1 MNDNAVP
8 GTDKMMMT
16 TMEMF
21 VQESDRHPPVIF
33 ALASGLSRAA
43 IAVMRLS
50 GPGTGRIVESLCGRL
65 PAPRRASLR
74 GLWRRDGDAPVL
86 LDRALVLWFPGP
98 ESYTGEDSAELHLHA
113 GPAVISAVADTLV
126 ALGARPAEPG
136 EFSRRAF
143 AHGRLDLMQA
153 EGIADLIDA
162 ETEAQRR
169 QALAQVDG
177 AQSRLYQQWADRLRV
192 LLAHQ
197 EALIDFPDEEL
208 PPEVEQELVNGLRVL
223 HATMQDYLAMG
234 EGAERLRRGL
244 VFAIVGEPN
253 VGKSSLLNALAGRDA
268 AIVSTRAGTTRD
280 AIEIRVVMG
289 DVPVTLVDT
298 AGLRETDDEIE
309 AEGVRRSLFHVKQA
323 DCVVHVFAG
332 NPPSSRLEGD
342 GVLVCNKTD
351 LSPAPDGVIGISV
364 LTGAGMDVLRDVL
377 ADRARAL
384 TAGRASAPFTR
395 ARHRAAIEETVHH
408 IGRAQAMAWPEM
420 RGEEMRLAMRA
431 LGRLTGTVDVEALL
445 DTVFGQFC
453 IGK

>member
-1 MNDNAVP
+1 
-8 GTDKMMMT
+8 MMMA

-74 GLWRRDGDAPVL
+74 GLWRQDGDAPVL

-98 ESYTGEDSAELHLHA
+98 DSYTGEDSAELHLHA

-143 AHGRLDLMQA
+143 THGRLDLMQA

-177 AQSRLYQQWADRLRV
+177 AQSRLYQEWADRLRV

-208 PPEVEQELVNGLRVL
+208 PPEVEQELVNGLRAL

-323 DCVVHVFAG
+323 DCVVHVFADDT
-332 NPPSSRLEGD
+332 PPERLDGD

-364 LTGAGMDVLRDVL
+364 LTGAGMDVLRSVL
-377 ADRARAL
+377 AGRARAL

-408 IGRAQAMAWPEM
+408 LNQARMMTWPEM

-431 LGRLTGTVDVEALL
+431 LGRLTGAVDVEALL

>member
-1 MNDNAVP
+1 M
-8 GTDKMMMT
+8 
-16 TMEMF
+16 
-21 VQESDRHPPVIF
+21 QESDGSPTVIF

-50 GPGTGRIVESLCGRL
+50 GKGSGRIVESLCGRL

-74 GLWRRDGDAPVL
+74 GLWNRHGPTPVL

-98 ESYTGEDSAELHLHA
+98 DSYTGEDSAELHLHA
-113 GPAVISAVADTLV
+113 GPAVINAVADALV

-143 AHGRLDLMQA
+143 GNGRLDLMQA

-177 AQSRLYQQWADRLRV
+177 AQSRLYQQWADRLRT

-208 PPEVEQELVNGLRVL
+208 PPEVEQGLRDGLTAL
-223 HATMQDYLAMG
+223 HATMAAYLREGA
-234 EGAERLRRGL
+234 GAERLRRGL

-253 VGKSSLLNALAGRDA
+253 VGKSSLLNALAERDA
-268 AIVSTRAGTTRD
+268 AIVSARAGTTRD
-280 AIEIRVVMG
+280 AIETRIVLG

-298 AGLRETDDEIE
+298 AGLRETEDEIE

-323 DCVVHVFAG
+323 DCVVQVFTG
-332 NPPSSRLEGD
+332 GSLPPRLEGD
-342 GVLVCNKTD
+342 GLLVCNKID
-351 LSPAPDGVIGISV
+351 QQPAPAGAIGISV
-364 LTGAGMDVLRDVL
+364 LTHAGMDVLRTVL
-377 ADRARAL
+377 AEKARTL
-384 TAGRASAPFTR
+384 TAGRASAPLTR
-395 ARHRAAIEETVHH
+395 ARHRAAIEETAHH
-408 IGRAQAMAWPEM
+408 IGRALSLAWPEM

-431 LGRLTGTVDVEALL
+431 LGRLTGAVDVEALL

>member
-1 MNDNAVP
+1 MKDNAVP
-8 GTDKMMMT
+8 GTDKM
-16 TMEMF
+16 TMAVTEMF
-21 VQESDRHPPVIF
+21 MQESDGHPPVIF

-50 GPGTGRIVESLCGRL
+50 GAGSGRIVESLCGRL

-74 GLWRRDGDAPVL
+74 GLWWRDGAEPVL

-98 ESYTGEDSAELHLHA
+98 DSYTGEDSAELHLHA
-113 GPAVISAVADTLV
+113 GPAVINAVADALV

-143 AHGRLDLMQA
+143 AHGRMDLMQA

-177 AQSRLYQQWADRLRV
+177 AQSRLYQQWAERLRV

-208 PPEVEQELVNGLRVL
+208 PPEVEQGLVDGLREL
-223 HATMQDYLAMG
+223 HATMQASLAEG
-234 EGAERLRRGL
+234 AGAERLRRGL

-268 AIVSTRAGTTRD
+268 AIVSARAGTTRD
-280 AIEIRVVMG
+280 AIEARVVLG

-332 NPPSSRLEGD
+332 DHAPPRLEGD
-342 GVLVCNKTD
+342 GLLVCNKID
-351 LSPAPDGVIGISV
+351 LHCAPEGAIGVSV
-364 LTGAGMDVLRDVL
+364 LTHAGMDVLRDALVT
-377 ADRARAL
+377 RARAL
-384 TAGRASAPFTR
+384 TAGRANAPFTR
-395 ARHRAAIEETVHH
+395 ARHRAALEETVNH
-408 IGRAQAMAWPEM
+408 IGRALDMDWPEM

-431 LGRLTGTVDVEALL
+431 LGRLTGAVDVEALL

>member
-1 MNDNAVP
+1 MQDND
-8 GTDKMMMT
+8 G
-16 TMEMF
+16 
-21 VQESDRHPPVIF
+21 SPPVIF

-50 GPGTGRIVESLCGRL
+50 GKGSGRMLESLCGRL

-74 GLWRRDGDAPVL
+74 GLWNRQGATPVL

-98 ESYTGEDSAELHLHA
+98 DSYTGEDSVELHLHA
-113 GPAVISAVADTLV
+113 GPAVINAVADALV

-143 AHGRLDLMQA
+143 GNGRIDLMQA

-177 AQSRLYQQWADRLRV
+177 AQSRLYHAWADRLRT

-208 PPEVEQELVNGLRVL
+208 PPEVEQGLLDGLTAL
-223 HATMQDYLAMG
+223 HATMTAYLREGA
-234 EGAERLRRGL
+234 GAERLRRGL

-253 VGKSSLLNALAGRDA
+253 VGKSSLLNELAGRDA
-268 AIVSTRAGTTRD
+268 AIVSARAGTTRD
-280 AIEIRVVMG
+280 AIETRIVLG

-298 AGLRETDDEIE
+298 AGLRETEDEIE
-309 AEGVRRSLFHVKQA
+309 AEGVRRSMFHVKQA
-323 DCVVHVFAG
+323 DCVVQVFTG
-332 NPPSSRLEGD
+332 STLPPRLEEG
-342 GVLVCNKTD
+342 GLLVCNKID
-351 LSPAPDGVIGISV
+351 QHHAPEGAIGISV
-364 LTGAGMDVLRDVL
+364 LTHAGMDVLRTVL
-377 ADRARAL
+377 AEKARAL
-384 TAGRASAPFTR
+384 TAGRANAPLTR
-395 ARHRAAIEETVHH
+395 ARHRAAIEETAHH
-408 IGRAQAMAWPEM
+408 IGRALSLAWPEM

-431 LGRLTGTVDVEALL
+431 LGRLTGAVDVEALL

>member
-8 GTDKMMMT
+8 GTDKMMMA

-74 GLWRRDGDAPVL
+74 GLWRQDGDAPVL

-98 ESYTGEDSAELHLHA
+98 DSYTGEDSAELHLHA

-143 AHGRLDLMQA
+143 THGRLDLMQA

-177 AQSRLYQQWADRLRV
+177 AQSRLYQEWADRLRV

-208 PPEVEQELVNGLRVL
+208 PPEVEQELVNGLRAL

-323 DCVVHVFAG
+323 DCVVHVFADDT
-332 NPPSSRLEGD
+332 PPERLDGD

-364 LTGAGMDVLRDVL
+364 LTGAGMDVLRSVL
-377 ADRARAL
+377 AGRARAL

-408 IGRAQAMAWPEM
+408 LNQARMMTWPEM

-431 LGRLTGTVDVEALL
+431 LGRLTGAVDVEALL

>member
-1 MNDNAVP
+1 M
-8 GTDKMMMT
+8 
-16 TMEMF
+16 
-21 VQESDRHPPVIF
+21 QESDGHPPVIF

-50 GPGTGRIVESLCGRL
+50 GRGTGRIVKDLCGRL
-65 PAPRRASLR
+65 PEPRRASLR
-74 GLWRRDGDAPVL
+74 GLWRRDGTTPVL

-98 ESYTGEDSAELHLHA
+98 DSYTGEDGAELHLHA
-113 GPAVISAVADTLV
+113 GPAVINAVADALV

-143 AHGRLDLMQA
+143 AHGRMDLMQA
-153 EGIADLIDA
+153 EGIADLIEA
-162 ETEAQRR
+162 ETEAQRQ
-169 QALAQVDG
+169 QALSQLDG
-177 AQSRLYQQWADRLRV
+177 AQSRLYQNWADRLRT

-208 PPEVEQELVNGLRVL
+208 PPEVEQELCNGLKAL
-223 HATMQDYLAMG
+223 HATMLACLAEG

-268 AIVSTRAGTTRD
+268 AIVSSRAGTTRD
-280 AIEIRVVMG
+280 AIEVRMVMG

-298 AGLRETDDEIE
+298 AGLRETEDEIE

-323 DCVVHVFAG
+323 DCVVQVFVG
-332 NPPSSRLEGD
+332 DQPPPPLEGAD
-342 GVLVCNKTD
+342 MLVCNKTD
-351 LSPAPDGVIGISV
+351 LHPAPLRAIGISV
-364 LTGAGMDVLRDVL
+364 LTDGGMDVLRKAL

-384 TAGRASAPFTR
+384 TAGRATAPFTR
-395 ARHRAAIEETVHH
+395 ARHRAAIEETVRH
-408 IGRAQAMAWPEM
+408 IGQALTMPWPEM

-431 LGRLTGTVDVEALL
+431 LGRLTGAVDVEALL

>member
-1 MNDNAVP
+1 
-8 GTDKMMMT
+8 MMMA

-74 GLWRRDGDAPVL
+74 GLWRRDGDTPVL

-98 ESYTGEDSAELHLHA
+98 DSYTGEDSAELHLHA

-126 ALGARPAEPG
+126 AMGARPAEPG

-143 AHGRLDLMQA
+143 THGRLDLMQA

-177 AQSRLYQQWADRLRV
+177 AQSRLYQEWADRLRV

-208 PPEVEQELVNGLRVL
+208 PPEVEQELVRGLQAL
-223 HATMQDYLAMG
+223 HATMQDYLATG
-234 EGAERLRRGL
+234 EGAARLRRGL

-323 DCVVHVFAG
+323 DCVVHVFTDG
-332 NPPSSRLEGD
+332 PPAERLDGD

-364 LTGAGMDVLRDVL
+364 LTGAGMDMLRSVL

-408 IGRAQAMAWPEM
+408 LGRARMMAWPEM

-431 LGRLTGTVDVEALL
+431 LGRLTGAVDVEALL

>member
-8 GTDKMMMT
+8 ATGKM
-16 TMEMF
+16 TMGVMEIFM
-21 VQESDRHPPVIF
+21 QGNDGHPPVIF

-50 GPGTGRIVESLCGRL
+50 GQGTGKIVESLCGRL

-74 GLWRRDGDAPVL
+74 GLWRRDGAEPVL

-113 GPAVISAVADTLV
+113 GPAVINAVADALV

-143 AHGRLDLMQA
+143 MHGRMDLMQA
-153 EGIADLIDA
+153 EGIADLIEA
-162 ETEAQRR
+162 ETEAQRQ

-177 AQSRLYQQWADRLRV
+177 AQSQLYQRWADRLRT

-208 PPEVEQELVNGLRVL
+208 PPEVEQQLCNGLQEL
-223 HATMQDYLAMG
+223 HATMQAYLAEG

-268 AIVSTRAGTTRD
+268 AIVSSRAGTTRD
-280 AIEIRVVMG
+280 AIEVRMVMG

-298 AGLRETDDEIE
+298 AGLRETEDEIE

-323 DCVVHVFAG
+323 DCVVQVFAG
-332 NPPSSRLEGD
+332 NPAPPRLD
-342 GVLVCNKTD
+342 GADVLVCNKTD
-351 LSPAPDGVIGISV
+351 LHPAPDAAIGISV
-364 LTGAGMDVLRDVL
+364 LTNAGMDVLRTAL
-377 ADRARAL
+377 ADKARAL
-384 TAGRASAPFTR
+384 TAGRVVAPFTR
-395 ARHRAAIEETVHH
+395 ARHRAAIEETVRH
-408 IGRAQAMAWPEM
+408 IGQALTMPWPEM

-431 LGRLTGTVDVEALL
+431 LGRLTGAVDVEALL